1 MPDTTDLRERIIE
14 FKESNELTYQTM
26 ADLINVSKSEVFS
39 ALTGKRTDPKSN
51 LIISKLKQ
59 AYGVK

>member
-1 MPDTTDLRERIIE
+1 MPDTTDLRARIIE
-14 FKESNELTYQTM
+14 FKEANNLTYQTM
-26 ADLINVSKSEVFS
+26 ADLIKVSKSEVFS
-39 ALTGKRTDPKSN
+39 ALKGKRTDPKSN